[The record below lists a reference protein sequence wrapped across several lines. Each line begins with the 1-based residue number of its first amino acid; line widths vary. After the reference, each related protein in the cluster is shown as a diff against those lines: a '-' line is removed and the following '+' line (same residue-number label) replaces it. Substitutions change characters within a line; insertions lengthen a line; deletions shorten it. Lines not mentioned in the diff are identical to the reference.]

1 MRPITSAVAPAA
13 LLGRADEAA
22 AVRPDDTDEAALPD
36 EAGRLLAPAADDME
50 DIEAIEVMDAEEAEA
65 APEDEA
71 PSAELALAARLER
84 GGSEMELVAEPR
96 LTDTE
101 PEVTTTAPQR
111 ACWSWTE
118 VCCSA
123 AVQLL
128 PCQYIPVP
136 AQCHP
141 FIAEGSFRR
150 NLRSMGWK
158 ILRWIIGHTP
168 EDTLQ
173 RHSGSWRW
181 CIHKRRQ
188 CYMSVWKTR
197 QHHDSSCTFLA
208 VPIFEHVDLRARNVR
223 LLTS

>member
-1 MRPITSAVAPAA
+1 M
-13 LLGRADEAA
+13 
-22 AVRPDDTDEAALPD
+22 
-36 EAGRLLAPAADDME
+36 LAPAAGDME
-50 DIEAIEVMDAEEAEA
+50 DIEAIEVMDAEEADA

-128 PCQYIPVP
+128 ACQYILTGTVS
-136 AQCHP
+136 P
-141 FIAEGSFRR
+141 FHCGRVLSP
-150 NLRSMGWK
+150 RSLPMGWQ
-158 ILRWIIGHTP
+158 I
-168 EDTLQ
+168 
-173 RHSGSWRW
+173 
-181 CIHKRRQ
+181 
-188 CYMSVWKTR
+188 SVR
-197 QHHDSSCTFLA
+197 Y
-208 VPIFEHVDLRARNVR
+208 NVR
-223 LLTS
+223 LKTRSSGILEAGAGTDTSGVSATCQSGKRGITMTAPAPSWRFQSWVALTCVPGLSGYLLARAAGSSSSLRGAGENTRRDPVY